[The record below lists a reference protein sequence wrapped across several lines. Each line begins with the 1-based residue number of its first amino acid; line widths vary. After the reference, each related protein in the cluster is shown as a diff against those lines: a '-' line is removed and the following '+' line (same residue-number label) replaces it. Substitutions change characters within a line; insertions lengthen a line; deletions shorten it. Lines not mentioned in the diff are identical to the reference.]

1 MSSSANPQHEP
12 TMEEILAS
20 IRKIISEDQPQAAA
34 PAPAP
39 APATPRPA
47 PIVESVPVPQP
58 AADVLELT
66 EEVRDEEPEPAPAP
80 QPAPVMENDI
90 AFETIESEPKA
101 DPNMDHDDLI
111 SDATRSAM
119 GRAFANLD
127 SEPAPY
133 SAPAGNT
140 LEALFLRAVTDAF
153 VPTLKDWVDDHHA
166 EVMSN
171 LKPLIRA
178 WMDEHLPHLI
188 ETAVTKEIA
197 RAAAERPRRR

>member
-20 IRKIISEDQPQAAA
+20 IRKIISEDQPQAAPAAA
-34 PAPAP
+34 PVPTPPSARPVTVVEPLPA
-39 APATPRPA
+39 
-47 PIVESVPVPQP
+47 PQP
-58 AADVLELT
+58 ASDVLELT
-66 EEVRDEEPEPAPAP
+66 EEVHDEQPSAPEP

-90 AFETIESEPKA
+90 AFETIESERKA
-101 DPNMDHDDLI
+101 DPIMDQDDLI
-111 SDATRSAM
+111 SDSTRSAM

-127 SEPAPY
+127 NDPMGFA
-133 SAPAGNT
+133 APAG
-140 LEALFLRAVTDAF
+140 LEALFLRAVSDAF
-153 VPTLKDWVDDHHA
+153 VPTLKDWVDEHHA

-188 ETAVTKEIA
+188 ETAVNKEIA

>member
-1 MSSSANPQHEP
+1 MSSSATPQHEP

-39 APATPRPA
+39 TPARPVAVVEPTPA
-47 PIVESVPVPQP
+47 AAQP
-58 AADVLELT
+58 ASDVLELT
-66 EEVRDEEPEPAPAP
+66 EEVHDEEPASPEPEPII
-80 QPAPVMENDI
+80 ENDI
-90 AFETIESEPKA
+90 AFESFESEPNA
-101 DPNMDHDDLI
+101 EPDMDDLI

-127 SEPAPY
+127 SEPASY
-133 SAPAGNT
+133 SAPAGST
-140 LEALFLRAVTDAF
+140 LEALFLRAVSDAF

-166 EVMSN
+166 EIMAN

-178 WMDEHLPHLI
+178 WMDEHLPQLI
-188 ETAVTKEIA
+188 EVAVTKEIA